1 MPRSRMLSR
10 KLAIAASSAIM
21 VVVAACGGDGE
32 SALPTATQAN
42 AGGIPAK
49 LTTVTVSDNKFAPLN
64 LQIPAGANV
73 TWNWTGSNPHQVVG
87 SFNGQEVSSPKL
99 TGTGVFLFHFASSG
113 VFEYHCGVHGDA
125 MNGTITVQ

>member
-73 TWNWTGSNPHQVVG
+73 TWNWTGYLKGVLAESGERVRVG
-87 SFNGQEVSSPKL
+87 QPLAWLQANDGSHPPAV
-99 TGTGVFLFHFASSG
+99 A
-113 VFEYHCGVHGDA
+113 
-125 MNGTITVQ
+125 

>member
-1 MPRSRMLSR
+1 MTASRILHPGLR
-10 KLAIAASSAIM
+10 
-21 VVVAACGGDGE
+21 
-32 SALPTATQAN
+32 
-42 AGGIPAK
+42 AK
-49 LTTVTVSDNKFAPLN
+49 LMSADEAAAL
-64 LQIPAGANV
+64 IPAGANV

-99 TGTGVFLFHFASSG
+99 TGTGVFLFNFASSG